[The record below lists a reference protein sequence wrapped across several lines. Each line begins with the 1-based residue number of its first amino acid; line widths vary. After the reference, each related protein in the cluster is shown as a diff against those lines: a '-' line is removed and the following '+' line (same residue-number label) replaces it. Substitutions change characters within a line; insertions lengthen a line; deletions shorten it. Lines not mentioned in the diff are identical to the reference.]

1 MNSSFVAISIL
12 VKSNL
17 IERCLLNTL
26 MFNNSQSLRAYLK
39 LNSIYDRN
47 SNKKKTDL
55 VEMIAYGCIINKLNK
70 EVIKD

>member
-17 IERCLLNTL
+17 IERCLINAL

-70 EVIKD
+70 EAIKD

>member
-70 EVIKD
+70 EAIKD